1 MSQTLTNKLKL
12 RVSYAD
18 TDQMSVV
25 YYSRYFE
32 YFERGRTELLREI
45 GLPYADMEKK
55 DLKLPVIESHCEY
68 KKGIKYDELIV
79 IKTCLIEPPKSTLR
93 MDYEILDETEK
104 EIRARGYTVHSF
116 VNQYGKAIRPPKDF
130 VALITKYIV
139 G

>member
-1 MSQTLTNKLKL
+1 MITNKIKL

-55 DLKLPVIESHCEY
+55 NLKLPVIESHCEY

-79 IKTCLIEPPKSTLR
+79 IKTCLIELPKSTLR
-93 MDYEILDETEK
+93 MNYEILDETEK
-104 EIRARGYTVHSF
+104 EIRAKGYTIHSF
-116 VNQYGKAIRPPKDF
+116 VNQYGKAVRPPKDF
-130 VALITKYIV
+130 VESIAKHIV

>member
-1 MSQTLTNKLKL
+1 MIINKLKL

-18 TDQMSVV
+18 TDKMSVV
-25 YYSRYFE
+25 YYARYFE
-32 YFERGRTELLREI
+32 YFEKGRNELLREI
-45 GLPYADMEKK
+45 GLPYVEMEKK

-79 IKTCLIEPPKSTLR
+79 IKTCLIEPPYSKLR
-93 MDYEILDETEK
+93 IDYEIFDETET
-104 EIRARGYTVHSF
+104 EVRARGYTVHSF

-130 VALITKYIV
+130 AEIITKRIV